1 MKLFKRVLLLIVVV
15 IIIGV
20 IYVAMQPSNYSIKRE
35 HVIKAPITSV
45 FNTVN
50 DLKTWEKWGPWHD
63 EDSTIVITYGANTVG
78 VGASDSWTSKDGP
91 GSMNTIAVEENKL
104 IHQKMQFG
112 DFEPTDIYWTFKEV
126 DGGTEVSWT
135 MEEKNAPFIFKIFA
149 AMSGGWDAMF
159 GPMEE
164 QGLKNLERVVLDDLK
179 KNPPFKLS
187 EVKPVNI
194 EAKTFIGFRHKMKI
208 NHEDMTKAFQED
220 MPKAGM
226 YAVKSGLKYGDF
238 TPGSV
243 YTIYDEKTEETE
255 FYVGLLLHKK
265 LKPGKGMV
273 AINLKK
279 SKGVMISKF
288 GNYGTGDYEAHL
300 AVESYLKANE
310 LEQSWPIW
318 ELYVNDPT
326 TVKPND
332 IQTDIYY
339 PIK

>member
-1 MKLFKRVLLLIVVV
+1 MKALKRILLLLVAVIV
-15 IIIGV
+15 IAV
-20 IYVAMQPSNYSIKRE
+20 IYVAMQPSDYNIKRA
-35 HVIKAPITSV
+35 HVIKAPISTV

-63 EDSTIVITYGANTVG
+63 EDSTIVITYGDITVG

-91 GSMNTIAVEENKL
+91 GNMKTIAVEENKS
-104 IHQKMQFG
+104 IHQKMQFE
-112 DFEPTDIYWTFKEV
+112 DFTPTDIYWTFKEV
-126 DGGTEVSWT
+126 EGGTEVTWR
-135 MEEKNAPFIFKIFA
+135 MEEKNAPFVFKIFA

-164 QGLKNLERVVLDDLK
+164 QGLKNLERVVLEDLK
-179 KNPPFKLS
+179 NNPPFS
-187 EVKPVNI
+187 FGEVKPVDI
-194 EAKTFIGFRHKMKI
+194 ETKKFIGFKHKMKI
-208 NHEDMTKAFQED
+208 NHDDMTKAFQEA

-226 YAVKSGLKYGDF
+226 YAMKSGLKYGDF
-238 TPGSV
+238 TPGSL
-243 YTIYDEKTEETE
+243 YTVYDEKTGETE

-265 LKPGKGMV
+265 LKPGKGMTE
-273 AINLKK
+273 ITIKK

-288 GNYGTGDYEAHL
+288 GNYGTGDYEAHM
-300 AVESYLKANE
+300 AIDAYLKANN
-310 LEQSWPIW
+310 LTQNWPLW

-326 TVKPND
+326 TVKPSE

>member
-1 MKLFKRVLLLIVVV
+1 MKLLKRVLLLIVVV
-15 IIIGV
+15 IVIGV
-20 IYVAMQPSNYSIKRE
+20 IYVAMQPSHYNIKRN
-35 HVIKAPITSV
+35 HVIKAPITNV

-50 DLKTWEKWGPWHD
+50 NLKTWEKWGPWHD
-63 EDSTIVITYGANTVG
+63 EDSTIVITYGEKTVG

-91 GSMNTIAVEENKL
+91 GSMKIIAVEQNKS

-112 DFEPTDIYWTFKEV
+112 DFEPTDIHWTFKEV
-126 DGGTEVSWT
+126 DGGTEVSWR
-135 MEEKNAPFIFKIFA
+135 MEEKNAPFVFKIFA

-164 QGLKNLERVVLDDLK
+164 QGLKNLEGVILDDI
-179 KNPPFKLS
+179 KNNPSYRLS
-187 EVKPVNI
+187 EVKTVNT
-194 EAKTFIGFRHKMKI
+194 EAKTFIGFHHKMKI
-208 NHEDMTKAFQED
+208 NHDNMTKAFQQD

-226 YAVKSGLKYGDF
+226 FAVKSGLKYGDF

-243 YTIYDEKTEETE
+243 YTMYDEKTEETE

-265 LKPGKGMV
+265 LKPGKDMV
-273 AINLKK
+273 AIKLKK
-279 SKGVMISKF
+279 GNGVMISKF
-288 GNYGTGDYEAHL
+288 GNYGVGDEKAHMAIEA
-300 AVESYLKANE
+300 YLKTNK
-310 LEQSWPIW
+310 LKQGRPFW

-326 TVKPND
+326 SVKPKD